1 MSQYKK
7 IYISGMTCVSC
18 ENLISEDVSKVNG
31 VDKVLVSHK
40 TQIAQVYFSDGKLDS
55 QEIIKTIEKL
65 GYEASENPIEKSA
78 KKKNKT
84 TSAQW
89 AWSLFVVFCIY
100 VVYKYFTWIGIL
112 DWIQIDS
119 KNIGYGAA
127 FLIGIVA
134 SMSTCLA
141 VVGAV
146 VMSFGAKYK
155 SEGNKFSKNAKPHL
169 LFHAGRIGG
178 FFLLGGLLGIL
189 GNFVQ
194 FSSSVFSI
202 FTILIALVL
211 FWLALN
217 ILGFLPSMTTLGIHM
232 PKSSMNVWQKL
243 KKSEHAMAPVLL
255 GAFTFFLPCG
265 FTQSMQLFAVSS
277 GSFWIGGFTLA
288 FFALGTSPILF
299 SIGMASSKANNKKNI
314 VLQKVIGFI
323 ILVFAFYTLSSG
335 LAVQGISLSNFF
347 KNTSPKSN
355 SAVSVINQ
363 EGLQVVKMAVEYSGY
378 NPDVIKIKQGI
389 PVRWEI
395 DGKQLSGCNSQIIV
409 PDLNIKKK
417 LNSGL
422 NVIEFT
428 PPNKGTLNFSC
439 WMGMVRGKFIVE

>member
-7 IYISGMTCVSC
+7 IYINGMTCVSC
-18 ENLISEDVSKVNG
+18 EHLISEDVKKIPNVEKVE
-31 VDKVLVSHK
+31 VSHK
-40 TQIAQVYFSDGKLDS
+40 TQIAQVYFSNEKPDS

-65 GYEASENPIEKSA
+65 GYSASENPIDKKE
-78 KKKNKT
+78 KKNKAT
-84 TSAQW
+84 GAQW
-89 AWSLFVVFCIY
+89 AWSLFIVFCIY
-100 VVYKYFTWIGIL
+100 LVYKYFSWIGVF

-155 SEGNKFSKNAKPHL
+155 TVENKFSKNAKPHL
-169 LFHAGRIGG
+169 LFHAGRIGS

-194 FSSSVFSI
+194 FSASVLSI
-202 FTILIALVL
+202 FTILIALIL

-232 PKSSMNVWQKL
+232 PKKSMGVWNKL
-243 KKSEHAMAPVLL
+243 KDSEHAMAPILL

-277 GSFWIGGFTLA
+277 GNFWVGGLTLA
-288 FFALGTSPILF
+288 IFALGTSPILF
-299 SIGMASSKANNKKNI
+299 SIGMASSKASSKKN
-314 VLQKVIGFI
+314 VVMQKVIGFI
-323 ILVFAFYTLSSG
+323 ILAFAFYTLSSG
-335 LAVQGISLSNFF
+335 LAVRGIGLTDFL
-347 KNTSPKSN
+347 KNTNAQSN
-355 SAVSVINQ
+355 SAVSIVNS
-363 EGLQVVKMAVEYSGY
+363 EGVQVVKMAVEYSGY
-378 NPDVIKIKQGI
+378 NPEVIKIKAGV

-395 DGKQLSGCNSQIIV
+395 DGKQVTGCTSEIVV

-417 LNSGL
+417 LNQGL
-422 NVIEFT
+422 NIVEFT
-428 PPNKGTLNFSC
+428 ATEKGTLNFSC

>member
-1 MSQYKK
+1 
-7 IYISGMTCVSC
+7 MTCVSC
-18 ENLISEDVSKVNG
+18 ENLISEDINKIVG
-31 VDKVLVSHK
+31 VDKVSVSHK
-40 TQIAQVYFSDGKLDS
+40 TQIAQVYFSKQIPDN

-65 GYEASENPIEKSA
+65 GYEASESPIEKNT
-78 KKKNKT
+78 KKIKAT
-84 TSAQW
+84 PSQW
-89 AWSLFVVFCIY
+89 AWSIFVVFCIY
-100 VVYKYFTWIGIL
+100 LVYRYISWLGIF
-112 DWIQIDS
+112 DWIKIDS

-155 SEGNKFSKNAKPHL
+155 SVGDKFSKNVKPHL

-178 FFLLGGLLGIL
+178 FFLLGGLLGVL

-194 FSSSVFSI
+194 FSPSVLSI
-202 FTILIALVL
+202 FTILIAIVL

-243 KKSEHAMAPVLL
+243 KKSEHAMAPILL

-277 GSFWIGGFTLA
+277 GSFWIGALTLA

-299 SIGMASSKANNKKNI
+299 SIGMASSKASGKKNI
-314 VLQKVIGFI
+314 ILQKIIGFI
-323 ILVFAFYTLSSG
+323 ILAFAFYTLSSG
-335 LAVQGISLSNFF
+335 LAIKGVGLFDF
-347 KNTSPKSN
+347 TKSN
-355 SAVSVINQ
+355 NSNNNIDTNVVM
-363 EGLQVVKMAVEYSGY
+363 EDGVQVVKMAVEYSGY
-378 NPDVIKIKQGI
+378 NPSTIHIKQGI

-395 DGKQLSGCNSQIIV
+395 DGKQLSGCSNQIIV
-409 PDLNIKKK
+409 PDLNIKKQ
-417 LNSGL
+417 LNTGI

-428 PPNKGTLNFSC
+428 PPKKGTLNFSC

>member
-18 ENLISEDVSKVNG
+18 ENLISEDVSKLPNVE
-31 VDKVLVSHK
+31 KVTVSHK
-40 TQIAQVYFSDGKLDS
+40 TQQAQVFFIDKAPDS

-65 GYEASENPIEKSA
+65 GYEASENPIDKNS
-78 KKKNKT
+78 KKKNKAT
-84 TSAQW
+84 GGQW
-89 AWSLFVVFCIY
+89 AWSVFIVFCIY
-100 VVYKYFTWIGIL
+100 MVYKYFAWIGVL
-112 DWIQIDS
+112 DWIQVDS

-146 VMSFGAKYK
+146 VISFGAKYK
-155 SEGNKFSKNAKPHL
+155 SVGDKFERNIKPHL

-178 FFLLGGLLGIL
+178 FFLLGGLLGVL

-194 FSSSVFSI
+194 FSPSVLSI
-202 FTILIALVL
+202 FTILIAVVL

-217 ILGFLPSMTTLGIHM
+217 ILGFLPSLTTVGIHM
-232 PKSSMNVWQKL
+232 PKSSMGVWNKL
-243 KKSEHAMAPVLL
+243 KSSEHALAPILL
-255 GAFTFFLPCG
+255 GVFTFFLPCG

-277 GSFWIGGFTLA
+277 GSFWVGGLTLA
-288 FFALGTSPILF
+288 IFALGTSPVLF
-299 SIGMASSKANNKKNI
+299 SIGMASSKASSKKNI

-323 ILVFAFYTLSSG
+323 ILAFAFYTLSSG
-335 LAVQGISLSNFF
+335 LAVRGIGLFDF
-347 KNTSPKSN
+347 VKSGGN
-355 SAVSVINQ
+355 KSESVTLVNQ
-363 EGLQVVKMAVEYSGY
+363 EGVQVVKMAVEYSGY
-378 NPDVIKIKQGI
+378 NPDVIKIKAGV

-395 DGKQLSGCNSQIIV
+395 EGKQISGCTSQIVI
-409 PDLNIKKK
+409 PDLNIKKS

-428 PPNKGTLNFSC
+428 APNKGTLNFSC

>member
-1 MSQYKK
+1 MFQYKK

-18 ENLISEDVSKVNG
+18 EHLISEDVSKLPNVE
-31 VDKVLVSHK
+31 KVEVSHK
-40 TQIAQVYFSDGKLDS
+40 TQIAQVYFSDKSPDN

-65 GYEASENPIEKSA
+65 GYSASENPIEKDT
-78 KKKNKT
+78 KKNKAT
-84 TSAQW
+84 GAQW

-100 VVYKYFTWIGIL
+100 LVYKYLSWIGIF

-119 KNIGYGAA
+119 QNIGYGAA

-155 SEGNKFSKNAKPHL
+155 TEGNKFSKNAKPHL

-194 FSSSVFSI
+194 FSPSVLSI

-232 PKSSMNVWQKL
+232 PKSSMNTWQKL
-243 KKSEHAMAPVLL
+243 KESEHALAPILL

-265 FTQSMQLFAVSS
+265 FTQTMHLFAVSS
-277 GSFWIGGFTLA
+277 GNFWVGGLTLA
-288 FFALGTSPILF
+288 IFALGTSPVLF
-299 SIGMASSKANNKKNI
+299 SIGMASSKASNKKNV

-323 ILVFAFYTLSSG
+323 ILGFAFYTLSSG
-335 LAVQGISLSNFF
+335 LAVRGIGLTDFL
-347 KNTSPKSN
+347 KNTSSKSN
-355 SAVSVINQ
+355 PVVSVTNS
-363 EGLQVVKMAVEYSGY
+363 EGVQVVKMAVEYSGY
-378 NPDVIKIKQGI
+378 NPDVIKIKAGV

-395 DGKQLSGCNSQIIV
+395 DGKQITGCTSDIV
-409 PDLNIKKK
+409 VPNLKINKK

-428 PPNKGTLNFSC
+428 APNKGTLNFSC
-439 WMGMVRGKFIVE
+439 GMGMVRGKFIVE

>member
-1 MSQYKK
+1 
-7 IYISGMTCVSC
+7 MTCVSC
-18 ENLISEDVSKVNG
+18 ENLISEDVSKVVG
-31 VDKVLVSHK
+31 VDGVSVSHK
-40 TQIAQVYFSDGKLDS
+40 TQIAHVHFSKQIPDN

-65 GYEASENPIEKSA
+65 GYEASENPIEKNN
-78 KKKNKT
+78 KKTKA
-84 TSAQW
+84 SGSQW
-89 AWSLFVVFCIY
+89 AWSIFVVFCIWL
-100 VVYKYFTWIGIL
+100 VYKYISWIGIF
-112 DWIQIDS
+112 DWIHIDS
-119 KNIGYGAA
+119 KNIGYGVA

-155 SEGNKFSKNAKPHL
+155 SVGDKFSKNVKPHL

-178 FFLLGGLLGIL
+178 FFLLGGLLGVL

-194 FSSSVFSI
+194 FSSGVLSI
-202 FTILIALVL
+202 FTILIAIVL

-277 GSFWIGGFTLA
+277 GSFWIGGSTLV
-288 FFALGTSPILF
+288 FFALGTSPVLF
-299 SIGMASSKANNKKNI
+299 SIGMASSKASSKKNI

-323 ILVFAFYTLSSG
+323 ILAFAFYTLSSG
-335 LAVQGISLSNFF
+335 LAIKGVGLFDFAKSGGNGGVVATTENGI
-347 KNTSPKSN
+347 
-355 SAVSVINQ
+355 
-363 EGLQVVKMAVEYSGY
+363 QVVKMAVEYSGY
-378 NPDVIKIKQGI
+378 NPSVIKIKQGV

-395 DGKQLSGCNSQIIV
+395 DGKQLSGCTNQIII
-409 PDLNIKKK
+409 PDLNISKK
-417 LNSGL
+417 LSSGL
-422 NVIEFT
+422 NFVEFIA
-428 PPNKGTLNFSC
+428 PNKGTLNFSC
-439 WMGMVRGKFIVE
+439 GMGMVRGKFIVE

>member
-1 MSQYKK
+1 
-7 IYISGMTCVSC
+7 MTCVSC

>member
-1 MSQYKK
+1 
-7 IYISGMTCVSC
+7 MTCVSC

-355 SAVSVINQ
+355 SVVSVINQ

>member
-1 MSQYKK
+1 
-7 IYISGMTCVSC
+7 MTCVSC
-18 ENLISEDVSKVNG
+18 ENLISEDVGKLPNVEKVQ
-31 VDKVLVSHK
+31 VSHK
-40 TQIAQVYFSDGKLDS
+40 TQMAQVYFSSDKPDTDK
-55 QEIIKTIEKL
+55 IIATIEKL
-65 GYEASENPIEKSA
+65 GYSASENPIEKSA
-78 KKKNKT
+78 VKKQKAT
-84 TSAQW
+84 GAQW
-89 AWSLFVVFCIY
+89 AWSIFVVFCIFM
-100 VVYKYFTWIGIL
+100 VYKYVAWIGVL

-155 SEGNKFSKNAKPHL
+155 TVGTKFSKNAKPHL

-178 FFLLGGLLGIL
+178 FFILGGLLGIL

-194 FSSSVFSI
+194 FSPSVLSI

-232 PKSSMNVWQKL
+232 PKSSMNTWQKL
-243 KKSEHAMAPVLL
+243 KESEHAMAPILL
-255 GAFTFFLPCG
+255 GIFTFFLPCG

-277 GSFWIGGFTLA
+277 GSFWVGGLTLA

-299 SIGMASSKANNKKNI
+299 SIGMASSKASNKKN
-314 VLQKVIGFI
+314 VVMQKVIGFI
-323 ILVFAFYTLSSG
+323 ILAFAFYTLSSG
-335 LAVQGISLSNFF
+335 LAIKGVGIFDFAKSGGGSLASEVVTENG
-347 KNTSPKSN
+347 
-355 SAVSVINQ
+355 V
-363 EGLQVVKMAVEYSGY
+363 QVVKMAVEYSGY
-378 NPDVIKIKQGI
+378 NPDVIKIKAGV

-395 DGKQLSGCNSQIIV
+395 DGKQLSGCTNQLIM

-422 NVIEFT
+422 NVVEFT
-428 PPNKGTLNFSC
+428 PTKEGTLNFSC
-439 WMGMVRGKFIVE
+439 WMGMVRGRFIVE